1 MGFAGQVFAAKMAVG
16 LAVPSA
22 GALSRTGGLLA
33 KGAAGIYS
41 ALNSQIKAQAQ
52 KRVADAQAEV
62 DRLCKIASDA
72 SAQSSQ
78 FISNA
83 AVAGMKRIEA
93 AGGDA
98 AAVMEKSGAGA
109 FQGMKQAMGKEGSK
123 LFEGLEKA
131 ATGVQRLEK
140 ITSNYTKMTKNEQK
154 AAIKNSKEYV
164 TARTKAV
171 KTDKEAL
178 ANKIKELN
186 ELKAS
191 SDKRTKVF
199 KKQEAE
205 INKEITQLQKRIE
218 VGRELRD
225 EAIAEADILGRV
237 VVQATN
243 ALGYEQD
250 IATKATE
257 ALDEATGELAEAQAE
272 LEDSTK
278 ELTESSANFGAV
290 VVDTVNTSVNNFK
303 EVLLETTAT
312 LTAFYYKLNQNTEA
326 LIEYER
332 ELLNANSVWQE
343 TDEVL
348 FAAGEQVTQFGQTFG
363 LNMQNGATGLY
374 QLASAGLTAQ
384 ESMDVLGN
392 TLKLSMAVQGDHNTI
407 AKLTTQT
414 LRGFDMEMTQSAEVT
429 DKFAHAIQKSLI
441 EYEDLSSAVKFAL
454 PFFTSTGQ
462 SIDQLL
468 GSLQILTNRALEA
481 GIAGRGLRQ
490 ALAEFAE
497 GAEENSEKFAEMG
510 INILDAEGNMKQL
523 TDIAMEF
530 HTAVGEN
537 IANDTELLT
546 TLIDK
551 LNVRGATAFVHLVQN
566 AEEFQQAV
574 DETAQAGGEL
584 DKMVDVQNESL
595 SAQLQILK
603 NNAQFIFQMADATY
617 VADGY
622 MNKFHKTVTLMIAD
636 LQGLIVEGEEGN
648 KQLTDFGLAIQ
659 DIAVSG
665 MEALHELLLEIVPVI
680 KEFSKEGFLNVEMIR
695 LYTLPMR
702 ILVDLLDIMGPHI
715 TKMLLSFYVMNK
727 ILPITTALEI
737 ARNVVMIYYL
747 KMLAAAI
754 PLKTAEVA
762 VEEAGFLAK
771 SKSYALDLKDAA
783 LKPILSFL
791 DTARTATLT
800 SVTVAT
806 WGYVMALGG
815 YIKTAIVA
823 TWATIKLGAAT
834 MVALLPYILVG
845 AAIAGVIYWIGKL
858 IWNTGVLQD
867 AWTAFT
873 EPGGTLYK
881 LSEAFGTFIV
891 MLQATW
897 ELMKFIGGGIGNIVQ
912 GARDFVGV
920 LKAIPA
926 KLFDFGNIGVPGMA
940 TGGYITPMASGGMAG
955 GGGAYLVG
963 ERGPELFRPNG
974 GGQVLNNTATNH
986 ILADS
991 TDRGF
996 SGTGGGMVVS
1006 NLTVESA
1013 EMNQSNLNIDS
1024 FAGNPAMKRRAL

>member
-22 GALSRTGGLLA
+22 GALSRTGSLLA

-41 ALNSQIKAQAQ
+41 SLNSQRKSQAQ

-62 DRLCKIASDA
+62 DRLSKVASDG
-72 SAQSSQ
+72 SKSQSE
-78 FISNA
+78 FIANA
-83 AVAGMKRIEA
+83 AVAGMKRIER

-98 AAVMEKSGAGA
+98 AAVMEKSGASA
-109 FQGMKQAMGKEGSK
+109 FQGMQQAMGQGAEGSK
-123 LFEGLEKA
+123 LFEGLAGA
-131 ATGVQRLEK
+131 ATGIRKLEK
-140 ITSNYTKMTKNEQK
+140 LTANYTKMTKNEQK
-154 AAIKNSKEYV
+154 AAIRNSKEYV
-164 TARTKAV
+164 TARKKAV
-171 KTDKEAL
+171 KTDKESL
-178 ANKIKELN
+178 AGKIKER
-186 ELKAS
+186 EEMTKGW
-191 SDKRTKVF
+191 KRLTAGR
-199 KKQEAE
+199 KKQLEQIDAE
-205 INKEITQLQKRIE
+205 IDKYKKRVE
-218 VGRELRD
+218 VGRQLRD
-225 EAIAEADILGRV
+225 EAIAEADIIGRV
-237 VVQATN
+237 VVQAAN
-243 ALGYEQD
+243 AAGYAQD
-250 IATKATE
+250 NATKATE
-257 ALDEATGELAEAQAE
+257 ELAEAQEE
-272 LEDSTK
+272 LTEAQEELADSTK
-278 ELTESSANFGAV
+278 ELTDNSKNFGAV

-414 LRGFDMEMTQSAEVT
+414 LRGFDMEMSQSAEVT

-584 DKMVDVQNESL
+584 DKMVEVQNESL

-622 MNKFHKTVTLMIAD
+622 MNKFHMTVSLMIED
-636 LQGLIVEGEEGN
+636 LQNLIVEGEEGS
-648 KQLTDFGLAIQ
+648 KQLTDFGQAIQ

-665 MEALHELLLEIVPVI
+665 MEALHELLLEIIPVI

-702 ILVDLLDIMGPHI
+702 LLVDLLDLAGPQL
-715 TKMLLSFYVMNK
+715 TKFALSFYIMNK
-727 ILPITTALEI
+727 ILPITSALQIIQNALMLYYMKTLALATAKKASYNVASISEI
-737 ARNVVMIYYL
+737 AIGAKDAVVKFL
-747 KMLAAAI
+747 QTKMNALYTASIWSATYGTIAFNAALMLGYAAI
-754 PLKTAEVA
+754 L
-762 VEEAGFLAK
+762 L
-771 SKSYALDLKDAA
+771 
-783 LKPILSFL
+783 
-791 DTARTATLT
+791 
-800 SVTVAT
+800 
-806 WGYVMALGG
+806 
-815 YIKTAIVA
+815 IV
-823 TWATIKLGAAT
+823 
-834 MVALLPYILVG
+834 V
-845 AAIAGVIYWIGKL
+845 WIGKA
-858 IWNTGVLQD
+858 IWETGALQG
-867 AWTAFT
+867 AWEAFT
-873 EPGGTLYK
+873 EPGG
-881 LSEAFGTFIV
+881 V
-891 MLQATW
+891 MYRMIEGFKQWMHVLGAIW
-897 ELMKFIGGGIGNIVQ
+897 DIIKYIGEGLGNVIQ
-912 GARDFVGV
+912 GAKDLGGA
-920 LKAIPA
+920 LKAIPD

-940 TGGYITPMASGGMAG
+940 TGGYVQPMASGGMAG

-986 ILADS
+986 ILAES